1 MTTARRYSDR
11 KACAHAW
18 ANSPTSAAGKA
29 GNVFFEGGK
38 LYSYGRH
45 FVIARILP
53 GVNANGERVA
63 VFGLHSYSSST
74 AQHQSIARA
83 AWGCHIRP
91 TVWAHD
97 PDANA
102 ASNKDATERDILV
115 ELDKAAT
122 ARRILQ
128 RTRDAHRAHALHL
141 AEQFNAYLAALLEDE
156 RGHVTPFD
164 LTDASFA
171 GLLEAR
177 AILVAQRAEQAEA
190 EQARKRAQL
199 AEAVAVWRAGGDTR
213 HGLHVLPP
221 MLRLVRGKGL
231 HTGGLLREGKADV
244 IETSHGAEI
253 PARVCP
259 MLWRNIRAVM
269 ASGVDKRMV
278 DRVGAYGLNLI
289 RADGSIVVGCHD
301 IAFTEI
307 EGIAREMGLI
317 ETATA

>member
-29 GNVFFEGGK
+29 GNVFFEDGR

-91 TVWAHD
+91 TVWAYD

-102 ASNKDATERDILV
+102 ASNKDATQASIMS

-122 ARRILQ
+122 TRRILQ
-128 RTRDAHRAHALHL
+128 RTRDAHRAEALRM
-141 AEQFNAYLAALLEDE
+141 AEQFNEYLSALPADE

-164 LTDASFA
+164 LTAEAFA
-171 GLLEAR
+171 DLAEAR
-177 AILVAQRAEQAEA
+177 AQLLAQQAAEKEA

-199 AEAVAVWRAGGDTR
+199 ADAVTAWRAGETTR
-213 HGLHVLPP
+213 YGLHVLPP
-221 MLRLVRGKGL
+221 MLRLVR
-231 HTGGLLREGKADV
+231 HPEMDI
-244 IETSHGAEI
+244 IETSHGANI
-253 PARVCP
+253 PANACP
-259 MLWRNIRAVM
+259 ALWRIVRAVM
-269 ASGVDKRMV
+269 AGGADKRMNE
-278 DRVGAYGLNLI
+278 RIGNYCLNLI
-289 RADGSIVVGCHD
+289 RANGSIVVGCHD
-301 IAFTEI
+301 IAYSEL
-307 EGIAREMGLI
+307 ESIAREMGLL